1 VGREGSGLMD
11 IYQVLKRPLITE
23 KMTGLQALG
32 KYAFEVHPR
41 ANRIQIK
48 EAVELHFKVKVRQV
62 NVITK
67 HGERRRMRH
76 GWVESTTWK
85 KAIVSLRQ
93 GYKIQFFEG
102 V

>member
-1 VGREGSGLMD
+1 MD

-41 ANRIQIK
+41 ANRLQVK
-48 EAVELHFKVKVRQV
+48 EAVEKNFKVKVRQV
-62 NVITK
+62 NVITVRR
-67 HGERRRMRH
+67 ERRRLRY
-76 GWVESTTWK
+76 GWVEGTPWK
-85 KAIVSLRQ
+85 KAIVTLQ
-93 GYKIQFFEG
+93 EGYKLQFFEG

>member
-1 VGREGSGLMD
+1 MD
-11 IYQVLKRPLITE
+11 VYQVLKRPLITE

-41 ANRIQIK
+41 ANRIQVK
-48 EAVELHFKVKVRQV
+48 GAVEKNFKVRVKRV
-62 NVITK
+62 NVMTV

-76 GWVESTTWK
+76 GWVEGTTWK
-85 KAIVSLRQ
+85 KAIVTLQ
-93 GYKIQFFEG
+93 EGFKIQLFEG